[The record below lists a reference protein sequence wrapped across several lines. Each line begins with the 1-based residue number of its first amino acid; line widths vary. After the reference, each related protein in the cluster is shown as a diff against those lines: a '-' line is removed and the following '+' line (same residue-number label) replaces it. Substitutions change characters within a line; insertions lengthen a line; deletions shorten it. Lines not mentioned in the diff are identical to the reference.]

1 MPVSAPNSMSE
12 LLTKMLRTLTDA
24 KLTDDAD
31 PDFLDHL
38 EQVIVGYLRAPA
50 DQALAQQQQGGM
62 VPPAMGGAPPPSFG
76 PAPDEQGLGGQGGQ
90 MTVGPAAGWPAG
102 RGSRVV
108 PTAPN
113 PDQINQILRQ
123 TQGL

>member
-1 MPVSAPNSMSE
+1 MPISAPNSMSE

-31 PDFLDHL
+31 PDFLDQL
-38 EQVIVGYLRAPA
+38 EQMIVGYVRAPVDNA
-50 DQALAQQQQGGM
+50 MQQQQQGGM
-62 VPPAMGGAPPPSFG
+62 VPPSMGGAPPPSFG
-76 PAPDEQGLGGQGGQ
+76 PAPDEQGLGGGGQ

-102 RGSRVV
+102 RGSRTV

-113 PDQINQILRQ
+113 PDEINQILRM
-123 TQGL
+123 TRGG